1 MFALAQF
8 KAKQTLRKQILSVIK
23 SDERKCPILLNV
35 NTPFIFQR
43 SSSDHEYERWSR
55 GGGVRHRNRARSY
68 GDGDTLGQMHEMH
81 QSIRDLTS
89 EQLRMGDDLNRE
101 IDERR
106 R

>member
-1 MFALAQF
+1 MYNSLCDVSSFL
-8 KAKQTLRKQILSVIK
+8 
-23 SDERKCPILLNV
+23 
-35 NTPFIFQR
+35 QR
-43 SSSDHEYERWSR
+43 SSSDHEYERRPRGSR
-55 GGGVRHRNRARSY
+55 YRSGARHSF
-68 GDGDTLGQMHEMH
+68 GDGDTVRDMHEIH